1 MRPMFDSELGELIE
15 AYLLDFDGDLYGQ
28 QLRVEFIERLR
39 GEESFE
45 SVDAL
50 KLQMAA
56 DVEAARA
63 LAGR

>member
-1 MRPMFDSELGELIE
+1 
-15 AYLLDFDGDLYGQ
+15 
-28 QLRVEFIERLR
+28 LR